1 MEAELAA
8 AAIGRL
14 GETTVPFCLGLVDL
28 DLLEELELPAALPL
42 PKPPSAFSLLAA
54 APTPPACCFGF
65 HTGEGGLGSAAMAA
79 VNSAS
84 PTTSPPTS

>member
-14 GETTVPFCLGLVDL
+14 GETAVPFCLGLVDL

-54 APTPPACCFGF
+54 APTPPAACLGF
-65 HTGEGGLGSAAMAA
+65 HTGEGGLGSAAMA